1 MTRSVV
7 PQASVAPGAI
17 RLPVIDGNDIHFK
30 RISATQ
36 GLSQTRVGQI
46 IQDDQGFLWFGTQH
60 GLNRYDGY
68 EFKVFRHEPGNA
80 DSLSGVYIYSLLK
93 DRSGTIWVGTDQ
105 SLDRFDRT
113 TETFAHYH
121 VDTQD
126 PIVIHISQ
134 DSTGMLWLATGKG
147 LYRLE
152 SATGKFMQFTHD
164 PNDPLSLGSNDV
176 KSTGED
182 RSGKF
187 WVANSEGLDAFD
199 RETGKVTLHIPLREA
214 VREFSFHEDRWGVF
228 WIIYGSGGG
237 LAVYD
242 RKTNRLTRYSFYER
256 EAPSTSLTGVY
267 AILEDHDGTVW
278 LGTMG
283 AGLLKFDR
291 AHRRF
296 IRYRSSAGDPE
307 SLAENRVI
315 GLFED
320 REGTIWAGLHAAVP
334 NFFAR
339 SLSPFEKLQLS
350 SGNPTNLGET
360 LVNTI
365 YQDRRGTLWMG
376 AGGALNRLDRKT
388 GQLTVYHPAG
398 SGISTEVLTILED
411 HSGMMW
417 VGTLGNGLARFD
429 RRTGR
434 FKIYRHDS
442 TNPSSISSDIV
453 TRLFIDHTG
462 TLWAATW
469 DGLNRFD
476 PASGRFMVYK
486 RDAQTNTE
494 SYNEIAEGQQGALWL
509 GSASGLIRFDPRT
522 AQFALF
528 KHSPQDPGTIIDDTS
543 NSTYLNS
550 IYVDRSG
557 TVWLGTQNGL
567 DGLDTKTGTFGAY
580 YERDGLSGNAVSCI
594 LEDERG
600 DLWMSTNKGLSR
612 FDPQRKTFKNY
623 SAADGLPG
631 DDLTGWGACFQSP
644 SGEMF
649 FGGFAGATAFHPSEV
664 LVSTY
669 IPPVVLTDFQLSGA
683 AVDVGPGS
691 SLKRSITSAEDII
704 LSHKQNIFSVEFSAL
719 SFYSPA
725 TNRYRYRLEGLDSE
739 WHEVGSEHRLVNYTT
754 LPAGVYEFRVQG
766 ATGRGPW
773 SEPGATLRIEILPPW
788 WSTWWFRTIYVALF
802 LFLLLAL
809 YFYRLRQIARQFD
822 MRLEERVGERT
833 RIARDL
839 HDTLLQSFQGLML
852 RFQTV
857 GELLPT
863 RPVDAKEAL
872 EGALDRAD
880 QALIE
885 GRDAIKDMRASTLV
899 SLDLAQSMNA
909 LMTDLNEEL
918 ATGSQDSV
926 TFRVLVEGT
935 PQTVRP
941 IVRDEIYR
949 IARESLRNAFHHAQA
964 RRIETEISYG
974 EPLLRLRFRDDGK
987 GIDPHVLEHG
997 GRAGHW
1003 GLPGIRERAKQ
1014 VGAQL
1019 DVWSKL
1025 GAGTEVELRIP
1036 GSIAYGGIP
1045 ARAGFWLFRRKAERN
1060 HEGRS

>member
-1 MTRSVV
+1 MHRDPGRPNSGLRYQFDITCRGAVLPHTNHHVALFFPPSGRRVFPSVRECWLLALSFSISLCVIPGSVASSEADHPLMTRSVV

-283 AGLLKFDR
+283 AGLLKFGR

-522 AQFALF
+522 AQFTLF
-528 KHSPQDPGTIIDDTS
+528 KHNPQDPGTIIDDTS

-567 DGLDTKTGTFGAY
+567 DRLDTKTGTFGAY

-594 LEDERG
+594 LEEERG

-631 DDLTGWGACFQSP
+631 DDLTGW
-644 SGEMF
+644 
-649 FGGFAGATAFHPSEV
+649 
-664 LVSTY
+664 
-669 IPPVVLTDFQLSGA
+669 
-683 AVDVGPGS
+683 
-691 SLKRSITSAEDII
+691 
-704 LSHKQNIFSVEFSAL
+704 
-719 SFYSPA
+719 
-725 TNRYRYRLEGLDSE
+725 
-739 WHEVGSEHRLVNYTT
+739 
-754 LPAGVYEFRVQG
+754 
-766 ATGRGPW
+766 
-773 SEPGATLRIEILPPW
+773 GATLRIEILPPW

-918 ATGSQDSV
+918 ATCSKDSV
-926 TFRVLVEGT
+926 TFRVPVEGT

-1014 VGAQL
+1014 AGAQL

-1025 GAGTEVELRIP
+1025 GAGTDVELKIP
-1036 GSIAYGGIP
+1036 GSIAYSGIP
-1045 ARAGFWLFRRKAERN
+1045 ARSGFRLFRKKAERN
-1060 HEGRS
+1060 YEGRS

>member
-1 MTRSVV
+1 
-7 PQASVAPGAI
+7 
-17 RLPVIDGNDIHFK
+17 
-30 RISATQ
+30 
-36 GLSQTRVGQI
+36 
-46 IQDDQGFLWFGTQH
+46 
-60 GLNRYDGY
+60 
-68 EFKVFRHEPGNA
+68 
-80 DSLSGVYIYSLLK
+80 
-93 DRSGTIWVGTDQ
+93 
-105 SLDRFDRT
+105 
-113 TETFAHYH
+113 
-121 VDTQD
+121 
-126 PIVIHISQ
+126 
-134 DSTGMLWLATGKG
+134 
-147 LYRLE
+147 
-152 SATGKFMQFTHD
+152 
-164 PNDPLSLGSNDV
+164 
-176 KSTGED
+176 
-182 RSGKF
+182 
-187 WVANSEGLDAFD
+187 
-199 RETGKVTLHIPLREA
+199 
-214 VREFSFHEDRWGVF
+214 
-228 WIIYGSGGG
+228 
-237 LAVYD
+237 
-242 RKTNRLTRYSFYER
+242 
-256 EAPSTSLTGVY
+256 
-267 AILEDHDGTVW
+267 
-278 LGTMG
+278 
-283 AGLLKFDR
+283 
-291 AHRRF
+291 
-296 IRYRSSAGDPE
+296 
-307 SLAENRVI
+307 
-315 GLFED
+315 
-320 REGTIWAGLHAAVP
+320 
-334 NFFAR
+334 
-339 SLSPFEKLQLS
+339 
-350 SGNPTNLGET
+350 
-360 LVNTI
+360 
-365 YQDRRGTLWMG
+365 
-376 AGGALNRLDRKT
+376 
-388 GQLTVYHPAG
+388 
-398 SGISTEVLTILED
+398 
-411 HSGMMW
+411 
-417 VGTLGNGLARFD
+417 
-429 RRTGR
+429 
-434 FKIYRHDS
+434 
-442 TNPSSISSDIV
+442 
-453 TRLFIDHTG
+453 
-462 TLWAATW
+462 
-469 DGLNRFD
+469 
-476 PASGRFMVYK
+476 
-486 RDAQTNTE
+486 
-494 SYNEIAEGQQGALWL
+494 
-509 GSASGLIRFDPRT
+509 
-522 AQFALF
+522 
-528 KHSPQDPGTIIDDTS
+528 
-543 NSTYLNS
+543 
-550 IYVDRSG
+550 
-557 TVWLGTQNGL
+557 
-567 DGLDTKTGTFGAY
+567 
-580 YERDGLSGNAVSCI
+580 
-594 LEDERG
+594 
-600 DLWMSTNKGLSR
+600 
-612 FDPQRKTFKNY
+612 
-623 SAADGLPG
+623 
-631 DDLTGWGACFQSP
+631 
-644 SGEMF
+644 
-649 FGGFAGATAFHPSEV
+649 
-664 LVSTY
+664 
-669 IPPVVLTDFQLSGA
+669 
-683 AVDVGPGS
+683 VDVGPGS

-918 ATGSQDSV
+918 ATGSKDSV